1 MRNVFAMVGKVFGE
15 AKSAENTTR
24 KSITFLD
31 DSCMVISYIR
41 IQYKEKNNRFNVGK
55 RKHMFKKH
63 VLLTTTAFCAVL
75 VEI

>member
-1 MRNVFAMVGKVFGE
+1 MGKVFGE

-41 IQYKEKNNRFNVGK
+41 IQHKEKNNRINVGK
-55 RKHMFKKH
+55 SKHMFNKY
-63 VLLTTTAFCAVL
+63 VTTAFCA
-75 VEI
+75 ES